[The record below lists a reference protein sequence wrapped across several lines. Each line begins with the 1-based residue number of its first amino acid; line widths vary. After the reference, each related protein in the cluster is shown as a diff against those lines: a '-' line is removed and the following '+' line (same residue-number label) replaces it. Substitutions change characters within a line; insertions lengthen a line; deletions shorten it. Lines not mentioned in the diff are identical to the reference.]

1 LWFCQ
6 KTVLAQEADPDQWQ
20 FTLTP
25 YLWLPTIAGDLKY
38 ELPPGNGGNPTF
50 DVGPTDWL
58 DLLNVAVLVGGSAEK
73 GRFSITSDFV
83 FLSMSNEP
91 DSRLASVETSISGP
105 GGRVD
110 IPVGVDVTLD
120 TETDLTGYTW
130 TIAFGYELSRADRSY
145 LDAFIGAR
153 YFDLDVE
160 TTWSLT
166 TSITAP
172 GGTEVLA
179 ADGQIGNDTELWD
192 AIIGLRGQFALG
204 DSRWS
209 VPYYVDIGSGSSDF
223 TLNAFTGLTYG
234 FGWGDLLFA
243 YRHLAYDEGPS
254 GLVQGFSFSGPAIGA
269 RFKF

>member
-1 LWFCQ
+1 M
-6 KTVLAQEADPDQWQ
+6 LAQEADPDQWQ

-234 FGWGDLLFA
+234 FGWGDLLLA